1 MLAVIALR
9 EARGYEVSISDISLS
24 ETDLGRVFFDA
35 LKDNFNV
42 TGYTDGENVTG
53 YTDNNGNTH
62 DPVLTVF
69 SMRDRNGQAKPF
81 AMFMPSI
88 GICPFKE
95 YPSELFTNVP
105 WYDNGGHRWV
115 DLKETIQ
122 DRNNAGTLTVEEK
135 GLVNW
140 IASFKNNK
148 VAYGY
153 LSGKFKDY
161 INPNKVDCGTDNTA
175 TDNGIVTSA
184 WAAWKRYCPI
194 LECIPEKRLRFSDK
208 LLLVVPPMK
217 DDIKVIA
224 AKKTKGF
231 VPKKISIGDNDTDVF
246 YAIPPISEEVINKL
260 RDYRDTLSLEDDDWC
275 IKSNEDHTEFKVSFC
290 LSVSGGGK
298 FRCEETF
305 GVEKTA
311 FVIGMPY
318 ILILARNSENV
329 NAILRISELTLQR
342 RMD

>member
-1 MLAVIALR
+1 
-9 EARGYEVSISDISLS
+9 
-24 ETDLGRVFFDA
+24 
-35 LKDNFNV
+35 
-42 TGYTDGENVTG
+42 
-53 YTDNNGNTH
+53 
-62 DPVLTVF
+62 
-69 SMRDRNGQAKPF
+69 MRDRNGQDKPF

-95 YPSELFTNVP
+95 YPSEIFANVP
-105 WYDNGGHRWV
+105 WYDNGGHKWV
-115 DLKETIQ
+115 DLKGTIQ

-231 VPKKISIGDNDTDVF
+231 VPKKYLS
-246 YAIPPISEEVINKL
+246 AITIQMFF
-260 RDYRDTLSLEDDDWC
+260 TQ
-275 IKSNEDHTEFKVSFC
+275 
-290 LSVSGGGK
+290 
-298 FRCEETF
+298 FRQYP
-305 GVEKTA
+305 K
-311 FVIGMPY
+311 
-318 ILILARNSENV
+318 R
-329 NAILRISELTLQR
+329 
-342 RMD
+342 